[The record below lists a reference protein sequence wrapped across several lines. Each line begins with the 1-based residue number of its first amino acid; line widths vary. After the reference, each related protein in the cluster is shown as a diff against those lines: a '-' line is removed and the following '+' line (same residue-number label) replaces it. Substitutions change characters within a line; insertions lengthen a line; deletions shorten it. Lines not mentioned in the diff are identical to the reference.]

1 MRRFDWFCDI
11 RQDWNMGMDV
21 GFDHHYDFSK
31 KRNKEIT
38 KLNAGHEICRILSV
52 DMASER
58 TDFRLSTHQTKR
70 LCDVSIWF

>member
-1 MRRFDWFCDI
+1 M
-11 RQDWNMGMDV
+11 
-21 GFDHHYDFSK
+21 GFDRHYDFSK

-52 DMASER
+52 AMASER

-70 LCDVSIWF
+70 LCDVSI